1 MTDIL
6 DDVPVH
12 LDCPTEGCKGEIR
25 TTFGRLKADPVV
37 VCHICSTRT
46 EAVFTE
52 EELEA
57 ARAAIAQAGGSSGSG
72 DGADRDG

>member
-12 LDCPTEGCKGEIR
+12 FDCPTEGCPGEIK
-25 TTFGRLKADPVV
+25 TTFGRLKANPKL
-37 VCHICSTRT
+37 VCHRCNTAT

-57 ARAAIAQAGGSSGSG
+57 ARAAVAQTKGGGTG
-72 DGADRDG
+72 

>member
-6 DDVPVH
+6 DDVPIH
-12 LDCPTEGCKGEIR
+12 FNCPTEGCPGEIE
-25 TTFGRLKADPVV
+25 TSFGRLKASPVV
-37 VCHICSTRT
+37 VCHRCNTRT

-57 ARAAIAQAGGSSGSG
+57 ARAAL
-72 DGADRDG
+72 GAERP

>member
-12 LDCPTEGCKGEIR
+12 FDCPTEGCPGEIK
-25 TTFGRLKADPVV
+25 TTFGRLKANPKV
-37 VCHICSTRT
+37 VCHRCNTAT

-52 EELEA
+52 EEIEA
-57 ARAAIAQAGGSSGSG
+57 ARAALPTTGNAGSAL
-72 DGADRDG
+72 DPE